1 MSQFIFLFAFH
12 SCILYVI
19 HSQVGEERYS
29 LQPGPANHSAS
40 SLPGRCATYQSG
52 VQVSVVRGGNIGRQ
66 PSQPLP
72 PPPRHPVFS
81 VSLIFLEPFQELVEN
96 PVDTNGVTF
105 ELNSHL
111 VTIALEVNEDM
122 GKLVAVELTTDG
134 RLSARKPPK
143 AAAAMSRRF
152 QPADTLALDGSF
164 LFSLEF
170 SFLNGSFNHT
180 ERRVACGEV
189 VPPLAVSPVGGSDR
203 GEDNVPPLLQP
214 SPHCQLVL
222 GNVTERG
229 VVRPRCVCNRT
240 GTYGLILPALQRWEA
255 GVPVHGV
262 SKVHCPGL
270 RRIQGTVY
278 RSTAYPRYS
287 H

>member
-1 MSQFIFLFAFH
+1 MSQFIFLFTFH

-134 RLSARKPPK
+134 RLSAR
-143 AAAAMSRRF
+143 
-152 QPADTLALDGSF
+152 
-164 LFSLEF
+164 
-170 SFLNGSFNHT
+170 
-180 ERRVACGEV
+180 
-189 VPPLAVSPVGGSDR
+189 
-203 GEDNVPPLLQP
+203 
-214 SPHCQLVL
+214 
-222 GNVTERG
+222 
-229 VVRPRCVCNRT
+229 
-240 GTYGLILPALQRWEA
+240 
-255 GVPVHGV
+255 
-262 SKVHCPGL
+262 
-270 RRIQGTVY
+270 
-278 RSTAYPRYS
+278 
-287 H
+287 